1 MKILVLGRQGQV
13 ARSLMEAGPRAGV
26 EIVAAGR
33 PEFDLCEA
41 GSAAEIVTRYR
52 PDLVINAAAYTQV
65 DRAESDEVAAFA
77 ANADG
82 AAHVAQACASHDIAL
97 IHLSTDFVFDG
108 RKQQPYCEADQTYPL
123 NAYGRSKR
131 EGELRVAA
139 ICKKHLIVR
148 TSWVYSPWGSNF
160 VLTMLRLAKDRS
172 VVTVVDDQHGNPT
185 YAPHLADVL
194 LTLAHRAINQP
205 SHMAW
210 GIYHAAGQGETTW
223 CGFAREVF
231 RCAQAQGLPSASV
244 LPIATADYPTPA
256 KRPSNSRLDCSALYA
271 MFGVEIP
278 GWQTGVGECMNC
290 IAGVQHEQRSTE
302 PDHL

>member
-13 ARSLMEAGPRAGV
+13 ARSLMEADPRAGV
-26 EIVAAGR
+26 EMVAVGR
-33 PEFDLCEA
+33 PDFDLCDA
-41 GSAAEIVTRYR
+41 GSAADCITRHR

-65 DRAESDEVAAFA
+65 DRAESDEAAAFA

-108 RKQQPYCEADQTYPL
+108 LKHKPYCEADQTNPL

-139 ICKKHLIVR
+139 LCTKHLIVR

-160 VLTMLRLAKDRS
+160 ILTMLRLAKDRS
-172 VVTVVDDQHGNPT
+172 VITVVDDQHGNPT
-185 YAPHLADVL
+185 YAPHLAEL
-194 LTLAHRAINQP
+194 LMVLAHRAIARP
-205 SHMAW
+205 SDMAW

-231 RCAQAQGLPSASV
+231 RCAQTQGLPFASV
-244 LPIATADYPTPA
+244 MPIATADYPTPA
-256 KRPSNSRLDCSALYA
+256 KRPQNSRLDCSAFA
-271 MFGVEIP
+271 R
-278 GWQTGVGECMNC
+278 QMNLLLPDWRR
-290 IAGVQHEQRSTE
+290 GVQTCVSRVNDEARTT
-302 PDHL
+302 LG